1 MPASATDDA
10 TWKTISTLK
19 FDDVRERLMHRKGW
33 WWSLR
38 HDVGKIE
45 REYRQFLYLIAT
57 NRGRTVVPWSQDL
70 DDFWHEHILDTARYA
85 ADCEHI
91 FGGFIHHDPHLPM
104 GSRAHSDAFRATI
117 EMYRQAFGEKIR
129 KRRKEGPGCGTDMH
143 VVFCSSGTVHGA
155 GNHHGGGHH
164 AGGHDGGHS
173 GGHDGGHGGG
183 HGCGGHGGG
192 HGCGGHGCGGA
203 GH

>member
-1 MPASATDDA
+1 MAVSETEEE
-10 TWKTISTLK
+10 TWKKIAAIR

-38 HDVGKIE
+38 RDAGKIE

-57 NRGRTVVPWSQDL
+57 NPGRTVVPWSQDL

-85 ADCEHI
+85 ADCARI
-91 FGGFIHHDPHLPM
+91 FGGFIHHDPHLPE

-117 EMYRQAFGEKIR
+117 EMYRQAFGEKVKKR
-129 KRRKEGPGCGTDMH
+129 KRGGPGCGTDMH
-143 VVFCSSGTVHGA
+143 VVFCSTGSVHGA
-155 GNHHGGGHH
+155 GHHHGGGHDG
-164 AGGHDGGHS
+164 GGHHGG
-173 GGHDGGHGGG
+173 GDAGHGGG
-183 HGCGGHGGG
+183 HGCGGHAGGG